1 MYLKAAECY
10 SRARHY
16 GTTAPVQNEGGPAE
30 PSTCHLH
37 SSLCSTCQRAL
48 LPPGETPPAPSQ
60 RPGWDRN
67 GGTKWVK
74 RACSA
79 DARKRQQAR
88 LGHTARSHL
97 GSPLPS
103 VTCPLGCRISLQ
115 VAPRSQASRAQ
126 RCSCV
131 CCSAVIKQVFPGH
144 QTGAR
149 HQGIGGWRDG

>member
-1 MYLKAAECY
+1 MGPLLLYKTREAQL
-10 SRARHY
+10 SQ
-16 GTTAPVQNEGGPAE
+16 APATSTPFCAPLAGE
-30 PSTCHLH
+30 P
-37 SSLCSTCQRAL
+37 CSHQVKPL
-48 LPPGETPPAPSQ
+48 LLQAK

-79 DARKRQQAR
+79 DARKRHQAR
-88 LGHTARSHL
+88 LGHRARSHL

-126 RCSCV
+126 RCSWV

-149 HQGIGGWRDG
+149 HQGNGGWRDG